1 MIFERKIKDRIPE
14 EDYKLRT
21 VMKESKNKNRKRLLK
36 ELSIEVIDSLIQ
48 LKSKLNP
55 TNVFK
60 KSKNEVD
67 QSLLQIYRSTS
78 NLPVRANISTFKTK
92 SRAKTLFRKYKNYT
106 KLRYSNQ
113 ENCSCINNPMNPYLS
128 TVEIDRNKID
138 NKHSFKNNSYS
149 TKKKCKH
156 CLQKALES
164 SQSIDIR
171 PFVDSCDSVDISSY
185 TQKKNFVN
193 SKEKNKIRNT
203 SRNNKRYGV
212 FLDTAGDFTK
222 NCNSENCKHKL
233 ELDFVSDNDVEV
245 GGIIQ
250 KMGGLQLESN
260 NEHSIELERCDTF
273 GLYSAEVGGLS
284 IDFASQVLLEIEKV
298 EKKSIITSTMKPL
311 RAYSTGNNSIDKNE
325 NVPILTPNHNIQREK
340 GSIGDLY
347 LKSTSM
353 VLHNSIDIL
362 DARIY
367 PKTVMKLGNKS
378 YVTFP

>member
-171 PFVDSCDSVDISSY
+171 PFVDSCDSVDIS
-185 TQKKNFVN
+185 
-193 SKEKNKIRNT
+193 
-203 SRNNKRYGV
+203 YGV

-250 KMGGLQLESN
+250 KMGGLELESN